1 MYLWKMRHDDMVTL
15 VLHVHISGHVPR
27 RVCHQLFSLMG
38 VHDRSICRLLQAGSR
53 LPPKGAYAG
62 VFVLLVICV

>member
-1 MYLWKMRHDDMVTL
+1 MVTL
-15 VLHVHISGHVPR
+15 VLHVHMDVSGHVPR

-53 LPPKGAYAG
+53 LPPKGAHAG
-62 VFVLLVICV
+62 VFVLLVIWL